1 MTRSEMQPLPKES
14 ETRIE
19 WVRARHEVKIRSAF
33 LSWQTD
39 THKPNIRP
47 PTLSAQQQSEL
58 QALLVARSVQLGE
71 AEGRERLALTSD
83 PGQFENEIHGLVE
96 IVSAEARDRWKSLTS
111 TFHLE
116 ASTDGV
122 YADAERSV
130 CSRVQEELRSSSDR
144 LILDAWAAYEKLLQ
158 AECEST
164 RPKVSIVAAPGGESV
179 ISNPRPANGPGETL
193 GQKVDRLRLDK
204 GMSIEKLALEAGVD
218 KKTVLRITHK
228 GKRATPATLKKLA
241 DALGVAASSLAN

>member
-1 MTRSEMQPLPKES
+1 
-14 ETRIE
+14 
-19 WVRARHEVKIRSAF
+19 
-33 LSWQTD
+33 
-39 THKPNIRP
+39 
-47 PTLSAQQQSEL
+47 L

-71 AEGRERLALTSD
+71 AEGRERLVLTPD
-83 PGQFENEIHGLVE
+83 PSQFENEIHGLVE

-122 YADAERSV
+122 YADAERGVS
-130 CSRVQEELRSSSDR
+130 SRVQEALRSSSDR
-144 LILDAWAAYEKLLQ
+144 LILDAWAAYEKRLQ

-164 RPKVSIVAAPGGESV
+164 GSEVPSAASAEGDLSH
-179 ISNPRPANGPGETL
+179 PRPANGSSETL

>member
-1 MTRSEMQPLPKES
+1 MQPLPKDS

-33 LSWQTD
+33 LSWQDD
-39 THKPNIRP
+39 THMHNARP

-58 QALLVARSVQLGE
+58 QTLLVARSVQLGE
-71 AEGRERLALTSD
+71 AEGRERLSLTLD
-83 PGQFENEIHGLVE
+83 PGRFENEVHGLAE
-96 IVSAEARDRWKSLTS
+96 IVSAEARERWKSLTS

-122 YADAERSV
+122 YADVERAVS
-130 CSRVQEELRSSSDR
+130 SRVQEALRSSSDR
-144 LILDAWAAYEKLLQ
+144 LILDAWAAYEKRLQ

-164 RPKVSIVAAPGGESV
+164 NPEVSNTRAETEEDLVSHLRTPNRS
-179 ISNPRPANGPGETL
+179 SETL
-193 GQKVDRLRLDK
+193 SQKVDRLRLDK

>member
-33 LSWQTD
+33 LSWQSD
-39 THKPNIRP
+39 THKPNARP
-47 PTLSAQQQSEL
+47 PTLSAQQQAEL

-71 AEGRERLALTSD
+71 AEGRERLSLTLD

-122 YADAERSV
+122 YADAERGVS
-130 CSRVQEELRSSSDR
+130 SRVQEALRSSSDR
-144 LILDAWAAYEKLLQ
+144 LILDAWAAYEKRLQ

-164 RPKVSIVAAPGGESV
+164 GTEVSSVAATEGDRNSHL
-179 ISNPRPANGPGETL
+179 RPANGFSETL